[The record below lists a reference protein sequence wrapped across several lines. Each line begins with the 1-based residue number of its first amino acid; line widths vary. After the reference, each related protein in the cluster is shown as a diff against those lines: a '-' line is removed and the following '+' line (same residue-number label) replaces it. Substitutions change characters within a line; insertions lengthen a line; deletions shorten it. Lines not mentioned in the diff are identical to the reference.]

1 MRARVI
7 GTGGYVPERI
17 LTNEELG
24 RRIDASPEWI
34 VARTG
39 IRERHIAAE
48 GEASSDM
55 AAAAARRALESAG
68 LQPRDL
74 DMIVV
79 ATVTGDVPTPATAAL
94 VQAKLGA
101 ERAFAFDLS
110 AACVGAVYALAVAD
124 AFIRAGTVKRALV
137 IGVELLSRSLDWD
150 DRNTC
155 ILFGDGAGA
164 LVLEATAEEGRGLLS
179 SHLHTDG
186 SLAEIL
192 WIPGPGTAAPI
203 SDRLIAEKRDKV
215 KMNGREVFKVAVR
228 TLAVAAQEALEANGV
243 TVDQVAHV
251 MGHQANLRI
260 IEAVMERVGVP
271 MERCWL
277 NLHKYG
283 NTSAAS
289 LPLLLDEA
297 SRAGRL
303 RPGDY
308 VLLLAAGAGMAWGSA
323 LLRW

>member
-1 MRARVI
+1 MRARII

-24 RRIDASPEWI
+24 ARIDASPEWI

-39 IRERHIAAE
+39 IRERRLAAE

-55 AAAAARRALESAG
+55 AVAAARRALESAG

-74 DMIVV
+74 DAIIV
-79 ATVTGDVPTPATAAL
+79 ATVTGDVPTPATAAF

-101 ERAFAFDLS
+101 QRAFAFDLS

-124 AFIRAGTVKRALV
+124 TFIRAGTVKRVLV
-137 IGVELLSRSLDWD
+137 VGVELLSRSVDWD

-164 LVLEATAEEGRGLLS
+164 LVVEATSEPGRGVLS
-179 SHLHTDG
+179 SHLHSDG

-192 WIPGPGTAAPI
+192 WIPGPGTAAPV
-203 SDRLIAEKRDKV
+203 SERLIAEKLDKL

-228 TLAVAAQEALEANGV
+228 TLAAAAQEALDANGIS
-243 TVDQVAHV
+243 VDQIAHV

-303 RPGDY
+303 QPGDY
-308 VLLLAAGAGMAWGSA
+308 VLLLAAGAGMAWGSV